1 MADILTELQQKVAMK
16 PALEAKLRE
25 LQNQRREYDRE
36 VISLRVAFRK
46 EQEDVE
52 KLEGRSLA
60 NYFFQVVGKLDE
72 KLDQERREAYAA
84 KVKMDAAERELAG
97 IEADISEIQT
107 QLNEIRVAEVQYKE
121 ELEKKR
127 AMLKASGTAA
137 ADQIIEIEQKIA
149 ALEAQKQEIKE
160 AISAGYSARSTADRI
175 LSELESADG
184 WNTWDMF
191 GGGGIITHMAKHS
204 HLDEA
209 QDLVSDLQSKLRR
222 FKTELADIQITA
234 NMQVNVD
241 GFLRFADYFFDGLF
255 ADWAVGDKISQS
267 MSSVSNT
274 KKEINR
280 MLDKLNDMLKSQ
292 ELRIGEVWNK
302 KLNRMTRLQIVTPKH
317 KELAALSSLE
327 SIVSLKKDV
336 EGCIEK
342 NQQFFNE
349 ILDVERIYVYGFSFS
364 SIDMPYLEKIIRR
377 TKPETHWVISW
388 YLQDDKRRIMDF
400 VIRYDIQNITM
411 INGIKYLDIQV

>member
-1 MADILTELQQKVAMK
+1 MADILSELQQKVAMK

-36 VISLRVAFRK
+36 VISLRAALRK

-72 KLDQERREAYAA
+72 KLDQERQEAYAA
-84 KVKMDAAERELAG
+84 KVKLDAGERELAG
-97 IEADISEIQT
+97 IEHDIAEIQS
-107 QLNEIRVAEVQYKE
+107 QLSEIRVAEAQYKE
-121 ELEKKR
+121 ELEIKR
-127 AMLKASGTAA
+127 TILKASGTAA

-149 ALEAQKQEIKE
+149 TLEAQKKEIKE
-160 AISAGYSARSTADRI
+160 AISAGYSARGTADRI

-209 QDLVSDLQSKLRR
+209 QDLVSELQSKLRR
-222 FKTELADIQITA
+222 FKTELADIQINA
-234 NMQVNVD
+234 NMQVNID

-267 MSSVSNT
+267 MNSVSST
-274 KKEINR
+274 KSQINR
-280 MLDKLNDMLKSQ
+280 TLDRLKSMEQ
-292 ELRIGEVWNK
+292 TADCGI
-302 KLNRMTRLQIVTPKH
+302 
-317 KELAALSSLE
+317 A
-327 SIVSLKKDV
+327 SLK
-336 EGCIEK
+336 
-342 NQQFFNE
+342 QQ
-349 ILDVERIYVYGFSFS
+349 LDELIV
-364 SIDMPYLEKIIRR
+364 
-377 TKPETHWVISW
+377 
-388 YLQDDKRRIMDF
+388 
-400 VIRYDIQNITM
+400 NA
-411 INGIKYLDIQV
+411 

>member
-1 MADILTELQQKVAMK
+1 MADILFELQQKFSMK

-25 LQNQRREYDRE
+25 LQDQRREYDSE
-36 VISLRVAFRK
+36 VISLRVSLRK

-84 KVKMDAAERELAG
+84 KVKLDAAERELAG
-97 IEADISEIQT
+97 IKADIADIQS
-107 QLNEIRVAEVQYKE
+107 QLTEIRIAEAQYKE

-127 AMLKASGTAA
+127 AALKVSGTAA
-137 ADQIIEIEQKIA
+137 ADQIIDIEQKIA
-149 ALEAQKQEIKE
+149 ALEAQKKELKE
-160 AISAGYSARSTADRI
+160 AISAGYSAQSTADRI
-175 LSELESADG
+175 LSELDSADG

-209 QDLVSDLQSKLRR
+209 QDIVSDLQSKLRR

-234 NMQVNVD
+234 NMRIQID

-267 MSSVSNT
+267 MDSVSST
-274 KKEINR
+274 KSQISR
-280 MLDKLNDMLKSQ
+280 TLDKLNEMEKTVDRGITSLRQ
-292 ELRIGEVWNK
+292 ELDE
-302 KLNRMTRLQIVTPKH
+302 LIVK
-317 KELAALSSLE
+317 S
-327 SIVSLKKDV
+327 
-336 EGCIEK
+336 
-342 NQQFFNE
+342 
-349 ILDVERIYVYGFSFS
+349 
-364 SIDMPYLEKIIRR
+364 
-377 TKPETHWVISW
+377 
-388 YLQDDKRRIMDF
+388 
-400 VIRYDIQNITM
+400 
-411 INGIKYLDIQV
+411 

>member
-1 MADILTELQQKVAMK
+1 MADILTVLQQRVAMK
-16 PALEAKLRE
+16 PSLEVKLRE

-46 EQEDVE
+46 EQEDVG

-72 KLDQERREAYAA
+72 KIDQERREAYAA
-84 KVKMDAAERELAG
+84 KVKLDAAERELTD
-97 IEADISEIQT
+97 IVADIAEIQT
-107 QLNEIRVAEVQYKE
+107 QLNEIRITEVQYKE

-127 AMLKASGTAA
+127 TILKSSGSVA

-149 ALEAQKQEIKE
+149 ALEAQKREIKE

-234 NMQVNVD
+234 NMQVNID

-267 MSSVSNT
+267 MNSVSST
-274 KKEINR
+274 KSQISR
-280 MLDKLNDMLKSQ
+280 TLDKLNEMEK
-292 ELRIGEVWNK
+292 
-302 KLNRMTRLQIVTPKH
+302 
-317 KELAALSSLE
+317 AADRG
-327 SIVSLKKDV
+327 IASLK
-336 EGCIEK
+336 
-342 NQQFFNE
+342 QQ
-349 ILDVERIYVYGFSFS
+349 LDELIVNS
-364 SIDMPYLEKIIRR
+364 
-377 TKPETHWVISW
+377 
-388 YLQDDKRRIMDF
+388 
-400 VIRYDIQNITM
+400 
-411 INGIKYLDIQV
+411 

>member
-1 MADILTELQQKVAMK
+1 MTDILFDLQQKVAMK

-72 KLDQERREAYAA
+72 KLDQERRDAYAA
-84 KVKMDAAERELAG
+84 KVKLDAAERELAG
-97 IEADISEIQT
+97 IESDIAEIQT
-107 QLNEIRVAEVQYKE
+107 QLNETRIAAAQYRE

-127 AMLKASGTAA
+127 AALKVSGTAA
-137 ADQIIEIEQKIA
+137 ADQILDIEQKIA
-149 ALEAQKQEIKE
+149 ALEAQKREIKE
-160 AISAGYSARSTADRI
+160 AISAGYSARSAADRI

-209 QDLVSDLQSKLRR
+209 QDLVSELQSKLRR

-234 NMQVNVD
+234 NMQVNID

-267 MSSVSNT
+267 MNSVSST
-274 KKEINR
+274 
-280 MLDKLNDMLKSQ
+280 KSQ
-292 ELRIGEVWNK
+292 ISRTLDR
-302 KLNRMTRLQIVTPKH
+302 LNEMEK
-317 KELAALSSLE
+317 AADRG
-327 SIVSLKKDV
+327 IASLK
-336 EGCIEK
+336 
-342 NQQFFNE
+342 QQ
-349 ILDVERIYVYGFSFS
+349 LDELIVNS
-364 SIDMPYLEKIIRR
+364 
-377 TKPETHWVISW
+377 
-388 YLQDDKRRIMDF
+388 
-400 VIRYDIQNITM
+400 
-411 INGIKYLDIQV
+411 